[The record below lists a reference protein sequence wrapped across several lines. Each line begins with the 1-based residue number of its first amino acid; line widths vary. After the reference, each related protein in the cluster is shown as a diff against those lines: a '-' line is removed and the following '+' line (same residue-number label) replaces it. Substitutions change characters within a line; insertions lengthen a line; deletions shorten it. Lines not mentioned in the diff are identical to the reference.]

1 MFRSLRVASRPET
14 SWPGAGLWGAA
25 LVGLLWLGCS
35 SDDATQNPPP
45 PGDNGVH
52 FRTDRTTISEMTR
65 TVRLVLDR
73 DGDLADTTD
82 VLLRLVEG
90 TALDTVDFSAF
101 PGGTRK
107 VAMGVSD
114 ESDTAFV
121 SAVPDSTVEADET
134 FTATIESTT
143 NGAKIGE
150 PSTITITLI
159 DLAADFSL
167 PDVNTASPSHNLLIS
182 PRNKQQKLTAW
193 YFGHAT

>member
-1 MFRSLRVASRPET
+1 MFRPLRGASRPET
-14 SWPGAGLWGAA
+14 SWPGAGLCGAA
-25 LVGLLWLGCS
+25 LVGLLWAGCS

-52 FRTDRTTISEMTR
+52 FRTDQTTVSEMTR

-82 VLLRLVEG
+82 VLLRLAEG
-90 TALDTVDFSAF
+90 TAVDTVDFS
-101 PGGTRK
+101 GGTRK

-114 ESDTAFV
+114 ESDTVFV
-121 SAVPDSTVEADET
+121 FAIPDSTVEADET
-134 FTATIESTT
+134 FTATIESAT
-143 NGAKIGE
+143 NGAEIGE
-150 PSTITITLI
+150 PSTITVTLT

-167 PDVNTASPSHNLLIS
+167 PDVNTASASHDLLIS